1 MKTNDAARPLL
12 SFNSFLIQEHLRR
25 DEGRDVFVC
34 FQQEFDE
41 KVSKLEAG
49 VGSLTKRRSSLA
61 GTEHPVHKGGP
72 SPPPAYLLPRN

>member
-1 MKTNDAARPLL
+1 MKTNDAAGDAAHPLL

-25 DEGRDVFVC
+25 DERGVEGRDVFSR

-49 VGSLTKRRSSLA
+49 VGSLTRRSSSLA
-61 GTEHPVHKGGP
+61 DRGRPLHQGG
-72 SPPPAYLLPRN
+72 L